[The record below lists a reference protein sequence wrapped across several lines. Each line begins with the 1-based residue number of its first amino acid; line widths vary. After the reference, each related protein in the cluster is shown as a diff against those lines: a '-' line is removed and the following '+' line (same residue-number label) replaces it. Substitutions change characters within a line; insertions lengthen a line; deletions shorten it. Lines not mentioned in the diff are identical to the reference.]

1 MALALNVFQT
11 VTAVVP
17 ASPTVVYTAPVG
29 YTGVVLLAQVANI
42 GANSQDPDLK
52 VIEDSSIHNEDWDID
67 IFEESGKLVIGGW
80 VITKPG
86 DTSQIMIE
94 YELPFELKSYDIYSL
109 ILQKQSGTLGIKYQY
124 NLELPKNKKSIWQ
137 QSSFDLE
144 NTETGYKIID
154 GVLRTD
160 EYIGVQI
167 K

>member
-1 MALALNVFQT
+1 LNI
-11 VTAVVP
+11 
-17 ASPTVVYTAPVG
+17 SG
-29 YTGVVLLAQVANI
+29 YADKQEKLDTQGIAGYN
-42 GANSQDPDLK
+42 QDPDLK
-52 VIEDSSIHNEDWDID
+52 AIKDSLIHNEDWDID

-86 DTSQIMIE
+86 DTSQIVIE
-94 YELPFELKSYDIYSL
+94 YELPFELNSYDIYSL

-144 NTETGYKIID
+144 NTETGYKVTD